1 MGELNNDCLHQC
13 RWLYHV
19 HHVQHCFYGVVRKR
33 RVGHTMALS
42 WGLLSVLI
50 FGMVGTEGWISQ
62 KAHFLARNK

>member
-1 MGELNNDCLHQC
+1 MFIAFNIVFMVSLGS
-13 RWLYHV
+13 
-19 HHVQHCFYGVVRKR
+19 
-33 RVGHTMALS
+33 VGWATMALS